1 MIRLT
6 SARAE
11 LPEGWALASIDS
23 IIPYDGVFYDGD
35 WVESKDQDPNGDVRL
50 IQLADVGD
58 GVFCNQSARFLTSR
72 KAAELRCTYLRKGD
86 ILIARMPDPLGRA
99 CVFPLDGD
107 QRFVTAVDVC
117 IVRTDHEQVDR
128 TYLCYV
134 INYLGVREQIE
145 DLQTGTTRKR
155 ISRKK
160 LATVK
165 IPLPPSNEQRRIAA
179 KINELFSELD
189 KGIESLQ
196 NVHDQLATYR
206 QAVLKH
212 AFEGKLTAHWRAEN
226 KDNLYTRE
234 QLLQRIEQER
244 TARYERQLNE
254 WKAAVETWE
263 ATNRTGRK
271 PSKPKKPDDPPQL
284 GTDELA
290 DLPPL
295 PQEHAYTYFANL
307 GELERGTSKHR
318 PRNDPELF
326 GGPYPFIQT
335 GEVKAA
341 DRIIREYDRT
351 YNELGLAQ
359 SRLWPK
365 GTLCITIAANIAETA
380 LLGFDGCFPDS
391 VVGFTATETLVLPR
405 YVELFIKSVRT
416 RIEAYAPATAQRN
429 INLVVLESLVIPL
442 CSLQEQRAL
451 LDRLEAIFSVINE
464 QRREIEKHLH
474 SADALRQS
482 ILRSAFTGQLVTQ
495 DATDEPASALLER
508 IRAERDQIAK
518 RETPRT
524 NRKRKTTKVTT

>member
-1 MIRLT
+1 MGQSPT
-6 SARAE
+6 SDTYNSCGDGLPFYQGRA
-11 LPEGWALASIDS
+11 D
-23 IIPYDGVFYDGD
+23 F
-35 WVESKDQDPNGDVRL
+35 GDVFPKLRL
-50 IQLADVGD
+50 SCSHPKKIAQPGAILLSVRAPVGPTNLAQHECCIGR
-58 GVFCNQSARFLTSR
+58 GLAGIHPCGGIEPKFLLFMFR
-72 KAAELRCTYLRKGD
+72 NVE
-86 ILIARMPDPLGRA
+86 PL
-99 CVFPLDGD
+99 
-107 QRFVTAVDVC
+107 
-117 IVRTDHEQVDR
+117 
-128 TYLCYV
+128 
-134 INYLGVREQIE
+134 
-145 DLQTGTTRKR
+145 
-155 ISRKK
+155 ISRKGAGSTFNAITK
-160 LATVK
+160 EFVASMEFK
-165 IPLPPSNEQRRIAA
+165 LPPLAEQKRIIA
-179 KINELFSELD
+179 KIDELFAVLD
-189 KGIESLQ
+189 QGIESMKKAR
-196 NVHDQLATYR
+196 VQLTAYR
-206 QAVLKH
+206 QSVLKH
-212 AFEGKLTAHWRAEN
+212 AFEGKLTAQWRERN
-226 KDNLYTRE
+226 RDDLDTTD
-234 QLLQRIEQER
+234 QLARVNQQSE
-244 TARYERQLNE
+244 ARYEQRISD
-254 WKAAVETWE
+254 WKIAVRTWE
-263 ATNRTGRK
+263 AMGRTGKR
-271 PSKPKKPDDPPQL
+271 PSKPRNP
-284 GTDELA
+284 TELPSA
-290 DLPPL
+290 GARSDLPPL
-295 PQEHAYTYFANL
+295 PDGHVYTYL
-307 GELERGTSKHR
+307 STIGEVERGTSKHR
-318 PRNDPELF
+318 PRNDPQLF